1 MFYSTCRNISKRTAA
16 LALLVAAFFLS
27 AAVAQSEEQKTI
39 NALFIGN
46 SFTGR
51 HNLSEVVKAMAEAG
65 NPGLRFEVTTI
76 IYGGRTLKDH
86 WRLGSQNFVRLAALT
101 KDEQRATIRSL
112 EETVAK
118 D

>member
-27 AAVAQSEEQKTI
+27 AAVAQSEEPKTI
-39 NALFIGN
+39 NALLIGN

-65 NPGLRFEVTTI
+65 NPGLRFDVTTV
-76 IYGGRTLKDH
+76 IYGGRILKDH
-86 WRLGSQNFVRLAALT
+86 WLHRTQNIVNLATLT
-101 KDEQRATIRSL
+101 PEAERATIHSL
-112 EETVAK
+112 EET
-118 D
+118 